1 MNTTE
6 MISSKKLGIW
16 MDHSNANLME
26 FTKDPIETRVLSAD
40 FSHQD
45 KVHTLNRSEAVMH
58 NREQHQE
65 GDYYKRLGEVIRNYD
80 DVLLFGPT
88 DAKTELFN
96 QLQLDHRFETIKIAV
111 QQADK
116 MTDNQQHAF
125 VKAYFSRH

>member
-1 MNTTE
+1 

-26 FTKDPIETRVLSAD
+26 FTRDPLETRVLSAD

-58 NREQHQE
+58 NREQHQK
-65 GDYYKRLGEVIRNYD
+65 GDYYKRLSEVIRNYD

-96 QLQLDHRFETIKIAV
+96 QLRLDHRFETIKIAV
-111 QQADK
+111 QQTDK

-125 VKAYFSRH
+125 VKDYFSRH

>member
-26 FTKDPIETRVLSAD
+26 FTRDPIETRVLSAD

-58 NREQHQE
+58 NKEQHQE
-65 GDYYKRLGEVIRNYD
+65 GDYYKRLSEVIRNYD

-96 QLQLDHRFETIKIAV
+96 QLRLDHRFEAIKITI

-125 VKAYFSRH
+125 VRDHFSRH